1 MSRFAPPRFD
11 PFTEKSADTRT
22 ARARTDTFPNSPENS
37 SASDDDRVIIVGA
50 TGNTAQIV
58 KLDRDGAKL
67 FGSSY
72 TLANALSGSVAAL
85 GGDRYIGGWYTST
98 SACIVRVFD
107 GALATTAMLDLA
119 EPCRNLRVASNGSRV
134 GLAWRTGASI
144 VQAMTGDP
152 ALSTMSPVVNLMAIP
167 LGSPRITST
176 TDGFWVLSA
185 DSSGLRVGLLTLT
198 GDVGATISLSPYD
211 GSFFPYDLV
220 TARGVAY
227 AVWASPAAS
236 PHLYL
241 ERLCQ

>member
-1 MSRFAPPRFD
+1 VRIRRCVLRHDGAGYASWKRASGRHLWRTMSRFAPPRFD

-176 TDGFWVLSA
+176 TDGFWVRPSVAPGGTLRRGR
-185 DSSGLRVGLLTLT
+185 SSRGQPPLRGGIVRCT
-198 GDVGATISLSPYD
+198 SWS
-211 GSFFPYDLV
+211 
-220 TARGVAY
+220 
-227 AVWASPAAS
+227 
-236 PHLYL
+236 
-241 ERLCQ
+241 